1 MKAKKV
7 YYLIQEVLDEIVINQ
22 QITKHQYERIIN
34 GIENNA
40 TLKEDENYNLK
51 AEVDFRDCGNYY
63 RTTLTFTMA
72 CTHIILIMNEC
83 KKGIYFGKW

>member
-1 MKAKKV
+1 MKTKKV

-22 QITKHQYERIIN
+22 RITKKMYETIIH

-51 AEVDFRDCGNYY
+51 AEVKFRDCGYYY
-63 RTTLTFTMA
+63 RTTLTFTIA
-72 CTHIILIMNEC
+72 CTHTILIMNEC
-83 KKGIYFGKW
+83 KKGTHFSI